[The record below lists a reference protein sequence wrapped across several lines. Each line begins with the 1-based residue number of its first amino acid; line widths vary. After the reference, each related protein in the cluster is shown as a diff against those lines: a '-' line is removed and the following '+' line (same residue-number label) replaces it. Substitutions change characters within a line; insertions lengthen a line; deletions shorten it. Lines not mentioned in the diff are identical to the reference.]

1 MQEKRCYQK
10 NLGLYRFHVQAPIF
24 VHPGRDNCDLK
35 IFSLR
40 NEFNG
45 LQPLFIFIGRFYV
58 TKICVCFIGKWRLER
73 EKSFLGSN
81 EKRYNGVLL
90 WNMVIFV

>member
-1 MQEKRCYQK
+1 M
-10 NLGLYRFHVQAPIF
+10 QAPIF
-24 VHPGRDNCDLK
+24 VHPGRDNNDLK

-45 LQPLFIFIGRFYV
+45 LQLLFIFIGRFYV
-58 TKICVCFIGKWRLER
+58 TKIFVCFMGKWRLER

-81 EKRYNGVLL
+81 EKRYYAVLM
-90 WNMVIFV
+90 WNMVIFVKNGSSTL